1 MKRVTFFILWL
12 WGASFLYSA
21 FAQSRTV
28 IVNSNQVERSVIT
41 MDSTSNNVSIW
52 EQLEM
57 ERVAAEKAKQDRI
70 EAQKKAEEERLA
82 ALKKAEEE
90 RIAAEKAEQLRK
102 AAELAEQQRLEEEK
116 RAEQQRLE
124 DEKRAEQQRLE
135 DEKRAEQQRIDAE
148 KAEQKRIAD
157 SISAVQRAEVAAV
170 KAAHHDSIKNERK
183 ERIAAYPW
191 TNMILLNGAF
201 ALYPEYGF
209 GLTYARVK
217 QGGYYISI
225 MASPSIRFS
234 ADYKAN
240 SQGEISDITPFYS
253 GKKASTRWSA
263 TVGGLVR
270 MRIPL
275 YFYGGIGYGYR
286 GVFYETSEK
295 EWVAWRT
302 KNAVYHGMHWEA
314 GLVGNIKGFGLSL
327 GVSSITNFTNIYWE
341 GKLGL
346 GYCF

>member
-1 MKRVTFFILWL
+1 MKRITFFILWL
-12 WGASFLYSA
+12 LLASFFSTA
-21 FAQSRTV
+21 FSQSRTV
-28 IVNSNQVERSVIT
+28 IVNSGSVERTVIT
-41 MDSTSNNVSIW
+41 NDTVSNNISIW
-52 EQLEM
+52 EQLKQ
-57 ERVAAEKAKQDRI
+57 ERIAAEKAEQERI
-70 EAQKKAEEERLA
+70 EAQKKAEEERIA
-82 ALKKAEEE
+82 AQKKAEED

-102 AAELAEQQRLEEEK
+102 AAELAEQQRLEAEK
-116 RAEQQRLE
+116 KAEKQRLE
-124 DEKRAEQQRLE
+124 EEK
-135 DEKRAEQQRIDAE
+135 KAEQQRIAAE

-157 SISAVQRAEVAAV
+157 SISAVRRSEVAAI
-170 KAAHHDSIKNERK
+170 KTAHHDSIKNDRK

-217 QGGYYISI
+217 QGGYYFSI

-234 ADYKAN
+234 ADYKAD
-240 SQGEISDITPFYS
+240 SQGVINNVTPFYS
-253 GKKASTRWSA
+253 GKKTSTRWSA
-263 TVGGLVR
+263 TIGGLVR

-275 YFYGGIGYGYR
+275 YFYGGVGYGYR

-295 EWVAWRT
+295 EWVAWHT
-302 KNAVYHGMHWEA
+302 KNAVYHGMHWET

-327 GVSSITNFTNIYWE
+327 GVSGITDFTNLYLE